1 MQSLLGPDKILG
13 SSTRKVDAS
22 SFSKFMMGSGQN
34 PLQNNSFNNIVNF
47 NRTKIDPGV
56 SSAPSLINSIS
67 NVVNNLKTEAQNEVK
82 IITQNLIQNVN
93 KNIANIVNNLKSET
107 QNEIK
112 NISNVISNL
121 KSETQ
126 NEIKNISQRLIQNSK
141 TINQNSFINLQDKIQ
156 NTLNSTIQNFTQD
169 YQKKI
174 QEAIDNKPSNILKNF
189 LGLYKN
195 VVDYITFFGDPKN
208 NKRIET
214 SFKSLRKIFNE
225 SFDTALVIRQAIVRI
240 VRQLSN
246 LPSASGNAPDLNL
259 DVNVPGGKLKQSG
272 ASSIGKFA
280 RSPMGKALAIGGAVA
295 GGVGLGVAGSSMI
308 EDAKRRQEEK
318 LRTNIQVKGRESGQ
332 TVPESLM
339 DSLEKIIENFSDA
352 IKRLVEA
359 SKKKSGVG
367 MSSSTPSSP
376 SAPPGP
382 PGSLPSTS
390 GVGTQEQQAMLKA
403 IRFAEGTPKSYG
415 TIFGGN
421 VVKELEEGKLTVQE
435 VINMAGTGR
444 LPKRLGGGAIPGYGS
459 GSKATGAYQFMP
471 PTLED
476 LIRKGAL
483 NPNELFTPQ
492 VQDRAALQLATDKGV
507 TAELLKREGFS
518 ANVSNKLSP
527 VWAAVPKL
535 GGGSYYPD
543 QSAKSLSDIQKIYN
557 QSLNESKQRQ
567 STEQLNRPNIQTP
580 LQGKPQDGPGITTS
594 RGGAQETSSIT
605 PNSQTT
611 PSVAVVSA
619 PPVPP
624 VPSNIT
630 QSPST
635 SATRGSG
642 SSSEIASLNNVIPI
656 TIPDTQQS
664 PGANVVAEASGGT
677 ANSVIAFL
685 EPFDFSQPN
694 QCLALAYCNV
704 MQIV

>member
-359 SKKKSGVG
+359 SKKKSGASMAQSTGSGPPPPPPPPGGPNGVIPG
-367 MSSSTPSSP
+367 DAPPEIKALMSAISAGEGGPNSIQGIGEVPGLTDMTIDQVISKAKGYIGKGSST
-376 SAPPGP
+376 
-382 PGSLPSTS
+382 
-390 GVGTQEQQAMLKA
+390 
-403 IRFAEGTPKSYG
+403 
-415 TIFGGN
+415 
-421 VVKELEEGKLTVQE
+421 
-435 VINMAGTGR
+435 
-444 LPKRLGGGAIPGYGS
+444 GA
-459 GSKATGAYQFMP
+459 AGAYQIHSEYLRERAIGAGLDPTKDKFNLENQTKIMRWFM
-471 PTLED
+471 TD
-476 LIRKGAL
+476 VYTRKGGVGGEAGML
-483 NPNELFTPQ
+483 NSLRTGKMKTDVIPK
-492 VQDRAALQLATDKGV
+492 LATDYGWPSMP
-507 TAELLKREGFS
+507 TGS
-518 ANVSNKLSP
+518 QPNVHT
-527 VWAAVPKL
+527 
-535 GGGSYYPD
+535 
-543 QSAKSLSDIQKIYN
+543 KSFYEKYEKQLEFYRN
-557 QSLNESKQRQ
+557 QS
-567 STEQLNRPNIQTP
+567 TQLNLNTSFQN
-580 LQGKPQDGPGITTS
+580 LNSPQDGPGITTS

-605 PNSQTT
+605 PDSQTT

-677 ANSVIAFL
+677 ANSDIAFL
-685 EPFDFSQPN
+685 ESFDFSQPN